1 MTLSFEISD
10 DELNEIVSKGVKNLS
25 EETITDI
32 AKQAIS
38 EYLSDRDVIAH
49 LIFSSYSGYMQYDS
63 PKKWFLDMLANS
75 FSDDEIKEY
84 RAKILKTL
92 DDEKREIVID
102 VLSKIFS
109 EKLVN
114 DEMKYTMARILAS
127 RG

>member
-1 MTLSFEISD
+1 MVLSFEISD
-10 DELNEIVSKGVKNLS
+10 DELNEIVSNGVKRLS
-25 EETITDI
+25 DETVTEI

-38 EYLSDRDVIAH
+38 EYLSKPETIMSLAFEH
-49 LIFSSYSGYMQYDS
+49 YGGYPHYDS
-63 PKKWFLDMLANS
+63 PKKWLLDMLSNS
-75 FSDDEIKEY
+75 FSTDEIKEY
-84 RAKILKTL
+84 RAKLLQTV
-92 DDEKREIVID
+92 DDENHEIVVE